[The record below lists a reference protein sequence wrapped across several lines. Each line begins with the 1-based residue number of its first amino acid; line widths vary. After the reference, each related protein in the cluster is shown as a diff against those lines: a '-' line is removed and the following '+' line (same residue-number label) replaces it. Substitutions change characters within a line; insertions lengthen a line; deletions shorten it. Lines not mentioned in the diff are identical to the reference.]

1 MAVLDV
7 IEWFDPTGR
16 DIIQRIPEGGSGEF
30 KLGSQLIVRESQAAV
45 FFRDGKALDVFG
57 PGRHTLTTANLPVL
71 TRLLSLP
78 FGGES
83 PFRAEVVFVNLKQFT
98 DMKWG
103 TSQPIP
109 LRDGDLGM
117 VQLRA
122 FGRYAM
128 QVREPQLL
136 VNSLVGTQRLYTTAD
151 IEDYLR
157 GMIVSRFTDLL
168 GEFATSFLE
177 LARKYDELSAAMR
190 TKLHDEF
197 NSLGMELRGFFI
209 ESITPTEATQKAID
223 ERAAMG
229 AIGDM
234 QAYLQFKAA
243 RAIGDAA
250 QAGGEG
256 GSTAGDMAGAGF
268 GLGAGA
274 GLGAMMAQLM
284 GQAMGG
290 AGQQAQQQ
298 AGPSQGGGAGSG
310 GAAAGA
316 PSQPQTIEQAFTAI
330 EMLVQQQLS
339 IPQDQR
345 NQILGKLA
353 GLEVELG
360 KDEASLPKIKS
371 LRKEL
376 NDEYPWLNEA
386 LDRLFAQPP
395 VEKAMAA
402 AARRFLDQD

>member
-7 IEWFDPTGR
+7 VEWFDPSGR
-16 DIIQRIPEGGSGEF
+16 AIIQRIPERGSGEF
-30 KLGSQLIVRESQAAV
+30 KLGSQVIVRESQRAV

-57 PGRHTLTTANLPVL
+57 PGRHTLTTANVP
-71 TRLLSLP
+71 LLSRLVSAP
-78 FGGES
+78 FGES
-83 PFRAEVVFVNLKQFT
+83 PFKAEVVFVNMKQFT

-109 LRDGDLGM
+109 LRDADIGM

-128 QVREPQLL
+128 QVRDPQLF
-136 VNSLVGTQRLYTTAD
+136 VNDIVGTEGLYTTAD
-151 IEDYLR
+151 ITDYLR
-157 GMIVSRFTDLL
+157 GIIVSRLTDLL
-168 GEFATSFLE
+168 GETASSFLE
-177 LARKYDELSAAMR
+177 LARKYNELSAAMR
-190 TKLHDEF
+190 TTLHDTF
-197 NSLGMELRGFFI
+197 NELGIELRGFFI
-209 ESITPTEATQKAID
+209 ESITPTEETQKAID

-250 QAGGEG
+250 EGGEG
-256 GSTAGDMAGAGF
+256 GGGTAGDMTGAGF

-284 GQAMGG
+284 GQAMGQ
-290 AGQQAQQQ
+290 GQQQTPAS
-298 AGPSQGGGAGSG
+298 GGEGGAGGTGGEQSG
-310 GAAAGA
+310 V
-316 PSQPQTIEQAFTAI
+316 QTVEQAFTGV
-330 EMLVQQQLS
+330 EMLVQNQLS
-339 IPQDQR
+339 IPQEER
-345 NQILGKLA
+345 NKILGKLA
-353 GLEVELG
+353 SLEVELG
-360 KDEASLPKIKS
+360 KSDGSLSRIKT
-371 LRKEL
+371 LRQEL

-386 LDRLFAQPP
+386 LDRLFSQPP

-402 AARRFLDQD
+402 AAKRFLDQA